1 MATQLLYCTRQVTSA
16 SQRGADR
23 AVALTALGTLF
34 LCAAATAQYG
44 AEDGEWRHHGGDD
57 GFTRYTA
64 LDQIDGSNFGTL
76 EPAWKWASADSRI
89 EANSPYRRQV
99 LRSSPLIVDGRLYIP
114 TELSQVAALDA
125 GTGEELWVHDP
136 KSYERGK
143 PAQNNYYTRGL
154 EYWTDGEQERLFVAT
169 IGKQLVSID
178 PATGQ
183 PDRAFGEDGVVELS
197 RNLGREN
204 IALRNISHGQPV
216 IVVGDTI
223 VVGSRIYDFPLRN
236 NNPPGHVRGYDV
248 RTGEFK
254 WRFHTIPQEGEEF
267 VETWENDSWKTTGNA
282 NVWAPMA
289 ADQELGYVYLAT
301 STPTSDYYGGLR
313 HGDNV
318 YSESLICVD
327 AATGERVWHFQ
338 TVHHGVWDY
347 DIASAPNLI
356 DIVVEGKLIEAVAQ
370 VSKTAF
376 TYVFDRATGE
386 QVWPIEERPVPWES
400 TVPGEKMSK
409 TQPFPTKPP
418 AFDRQGVSEDDLI
431 DFTPELRAEALEI
444 AEKFILGPMFMPL
457 IERGAGGKEAILA
470 VPGAGGGA
478 NHPGAAADPETG
490 MLYVQSST
498 RPSGMALVEPDGAR
512 SFWPYVLDRVSTA
525 GPRGLP
531 LLKPPYRR
539 ITAIDLNRGDIAW
552 QVPLGDGPR
561 NHPAIR
567 HLDLGPLGGGSSSA
581 VTEGGILVTKTLVVT
596 HAARF
601 EVYNDRSTVLG
612 SSLQAYDKF
621 TGELLAEVLTER
633 ALHGAPVSYMQ
644 DGRQYIAVTG
654 GGMTQPAEL
663 IAFALP
669 E

>member
-1 MATQLLYCTRQVTSA
+1 MLAVVSHQLRWGLASLLALILSA
-16 SQRGADR
+16 SASAQHGASS
-23 AVALTALGTLF
+23 
-34 LCAAATAQYG
+34 
-44 AEDGEWRHHGGDD
+44 GEWRHHGGDH
-57 GFTRYTA
+57 GFTRYTP
-64 LDQIDGSNFGTL
+64 LSQIDASNFGRL
-76 EPAWKWASADSRI
+76 EPAWKWSSADSRV
-89 EANSPYRRQV
+89 EQNSPYDRQV
-99 LRSSPLIVDGRLYIP
+99 FRSSPLIIDGRLYIP

-125 GTGEELWVHDP
+125 GTGEELWVYDP

-154 EYWTDGEQERLFVAT
+154 EYWTDGEQERLFLAT
-169 IGKQLVSID
+169 IGKQLVSLD
-178 PATGQ
+178 PATGL

-197 RNLGREN
+197 QNLGREN

-223 VVGSRIYDFPLRN
+223 VVGSRIYDFPLQN

-254 WRFHTIPQEGEEF
+254 WRFHTIPQEGEDF
-267 VETWENDSWKTTGNA
+267 VDTWENDSWKTVGNA
-282 NVWAPMA
+282 NVWAPMT

-356 DIVVEGKLIEAVAQ
+356 DIVVGGRLIKAVAQ

-400 TVPGEKMSK
+400 SVPGEKLSK
-409 TQPFPTKPP
+409 TQPFPTRPP

-490 MLYVQSST
+490 MLFVQSMT
-498 RPSGMALVEPDGAR
+498 RPSGMALVKPDGAR

-539 ITAIDLNRGDIAW
+539 ITGIDLNRGDIAW
-552 QVPLGDGPR
+552 QKPFGDGPR

-567 HLDLGPLGGGSSSA
+567 HLDLGPLGGLSSSA
-581 VTEGGILVTKTLVVT
+581 VTEGGLLVTKTLLVT
-596 HAARF
+596 HVARF
-601 EVYNDRSTVLG
+601 ETYNDRSTVLG
-612 SSLQAYDKF
+612 SSLQAYDKS
-621 TGELLAEVLTER
+621 TGKLLAEVLTER
-633 ALHGAPVSYMQ
+633 ALHGAPVSYMVE
-644 DGRQYIAVTG
+644 GRQYIVVTG
-654 GGMTQPAEL
+654 GGITEPAEL

-669 E
+669 ESEVP

>member
-1 MATQLLYCTRQVTSA
+1 MLTTVTH
-16 SQRGADR
+16 
-23 AVALTALGTLF
+23 LTARGLATLASLLLGTG
-34 LCAAATAQYG
+34 AYAQYG
-44 AEDGEWRHHGGDD
+44 ATGGEWRHHGGDH
-57 GFTRYTA
+57 GFTRYTP
-64 LDQIDGSNFGTL
+64 LDQIDSSNFERL
-76 EPAWKWASADSRI
+76 EPAWRWTSADVAI
-89 EANSPYRRQV
+89 EQNSPYERQV
-99 LRSSPLIVDGRLYIP
+99 FRSSSLVIGDRLYIP

-125 GTGEELWVHDP
+125 GTGEELWVYDP
-136 KSYERGK
+136 ESYARGK

-154 EYWTDGEQERLFVAT
+154 EYWTDGEQERLFLAT

-223 VVGSRIYDFPLRN
+223 VVGSRIYDFPLQN

-267 VETWENDSWKTTGNA
+267 VDSWENDSWKTVGNA
-282 NVWAPMA
+282 NVWAPMT
-289 ADQELGYVYLAT
+289 ADQALGYVYLAT

-347 DIASAPNLI
+347 DIASAPILI
-356 DIVVEGKLIEAVAQ
+356 DIVVEGRLIKAVAQ

-386 QVWPIEERPVPWES
+386 QVWPIEERPVEWRTS
-400 TVPGEKMSK
+400 VPGEKLSK
-409 TQPFPTKPP
+409 TQPFATKPP
-418 AFDRQGVSEDDLI
+418 AFDRQGVTEDDLI

-444 AEKFILGPMFMPL
+444 AEGFILGPMFMPL

-478 NHPGAAADPETG
+478 NHPGAAADPDTG
-490 MLYVQSST
+490 MLFVQSMT
-498 RPSGMALVEPDGAR
+498 RPSGMALVKPDGAR

-539 ITAIDLNRGDIAW
+539 ITGIDLNRGDIAW
-552 QVPLGDGPR
+552 QTPLGDGPR

-567 HLDLGPLGGGSSSA
+567 HLDLGPLGGLSSSA
-581 VTEGGILVTKTLVVT
+581 VTEGGLLVTKTLLIT

-601 EVYNDRSTVLG
+601 ETYNDRSTVLG
-612 SSLQAYDKF
+612 SSLQAYDKA
-621 TGELLAEVLTER
+621 TGKLLAEVLTER
-633 ALHGAPVSYMQ
+633 ALHGAPVSYMV
-644 DGRQYIAVTG
+644 DGRQYIVVTG
-654 GGMTQPAEL
+654 GGMTEPAEL

-669 E
+669 ETRDG